1 MTEDDGPTTGARSV
15 TLKDVARLAGVST
28 ATASK
33 AMNGRDRVG
42 AQTRSRVLEAA
53 EQLRFTPNALARAM
67 HAGRS
72 GTVGLLAHDLD
83 GRFSL
88 PILMG
93 AEDAFG
99 VGETSVL
106 LCDAREDSIR
116 ERHHLRALLSRR
128 VDGLIVVGKTTNPRP
143 PLPEDV
149 PVPVVYAYAPSER
162 PGDPA
167 VVPDNVQAGRLAVAH
182 LLASGRRRVAHVS
195 GVQDYLAATDRARGA
210 RDALADAGLE
220 LLGPVRYGA
229 WTEEWGR
236 AGARAVLDQHPDVDA
251 VLCASDQIAR
261 GALEALREGGVRVPE
276 DVAVMGFDD
285 WAPMVLGSRPEL
297 TSVDMDFEGI
307 GRRAAQLLE
316 DAMAGRPARGTLLV
330 EPRVV
335 VRGSTG
341 PPA

>member
-1 MTEDDGPTTGARSV
+1 MTDEREGPRAARTP
-15 TLKDVARLAGVST
+15 TLKDVAHLAGVST

-33 AMNGRDRVG
+33 ALNGRERVG
-42 AQTRSRVLEAA
+42 PQTRRRVLEAA
-53 EQLRFTPNALARAM
+53 ERLRFTPNALARAM

-106 LCDAREDSIR
+106 LCDAREDAIR

-143 PLPEDV
+143 GLPADV

-162 PGDPA
+162 AEDA
-167 VVPDNVQAGRLAVAH
+167 SVVPDNVRAGRLAVEH
-182 LLASGRRRVAHVS
+182 LLASGRRRIAHVS
-195 GVQDYLAATDRARGA
+195 GVREYLAATDRARGA
-210 RDALADAGLE
+210 QEALRDAGLG

-236 AGARAVLDQHPDVDA
+236 SATRAVLDQHPDVDA
-251 VLCASDQIAR
+251 LLCASDQIAR
-261 GALEALREGGVRVPE
+261 GALEALRERGTRIPDE
-276 DVAVMGFDD
+276 VAVMGFDD
-285 WAPMVLGSRPEL
+285 WSPMVLGSRPPL

-307 GRRAAQLLE
+307 GRRAARLLT
-316 DAMAGRPARGTLLV
+316 DAMAGSPARGVVLV

-335 VRGSTG
+335 VRGSTAAG
-341 PPA
+341 A